1 MQASQQVYDSK
12 KNKGF
17 TIVEILIVLIIV
29 GVLSAVIL
37 PMASVFI
44 EKSKETT
51 CIGNRKTIEKAYN
64 LYRIGQSNPV
74 TLAQFISDGAADS
87 AEWADHMGKC
97 PSGGIYTAS
106 KDASGT
112 KDIIVCS
119 VHDKTAGSTPE
130 PTPGNMIP
138 GTDKYGS
145 SSGILAT
152 DNWDA
157 CLTVVD
163 QYNKYISFTKGQKFL
178 YNGKFY
184 VATETLSNIYYDT
197 NSNPDQNIWWTTKSA
212 GGLVQVTDVS
222 QTWDN
227 VSDGDT
233 FKRGDLLYYHGNY
246 YVCTVDGNSGV
257 FTVQKGPWYSS
268 TPENQADAWY
278 KLVS

>member
-29 GVLSAVIL
+29 GVLSAIIL
-37 PMASVFI
+37 PMAGAFI

-64 LYRIGQSNPV
+64 LYRTGQSNPV
-74 TLAQFISDGAADS
+74 TLTQFISDGATNS

-97 PSGGIYTAS
+97 PSGGIYTVS
-106 KDASGT
+106 SDASGT

-119 VHDKTAGSTPE
+119 VHDKTETPAPT
-130 PTPGNMIP
+130 PTPGNIIP
-138 GTDKYGS
+138 GTDKYGG
-145 SSGILAT
+145 SSGIPAT

-157 CLTVVD
+157 CVTEH
-163 QYNKYISFTKGQKFL
+163 NIAFTEGQKFL

-184 VATETLSNIYYDT
+184 VATETLPNIYYET
-197 NSNPDQNIWWTTKSA
+197 NSDPSQNVWWTTKSA

-227 VSDGDT
+227 VLNGDT
-233 FKRGDLLYYHGNY
+233 FKRGDLLYYNGNY
-246 YVCTVDGNSGV
+246 YVCMVDGNGGV
-257 FTVQKGPWYSS
+257 FTVTKGQYYSS
-268 TPENQADAWY
+268 TPENRADAWY
-278 KLVS
+278 KLVP